1 VITRKRGELSRL
13 EAFSD
18 AVFAFALTL
27 LVVSLE
33 VPRSYDELLQALHNF
48 IAFAITFAALVWIW
62 YQHYV
67 FFHRYGLSD
76 AVMVTLNAAL
86 LFVVLLY
93 VYPLKFLCQYLV
105 DHALGIVN
113 SATPTI
119 EPSQTAGLVI
129 VYGLGYLAVFGAF
142 LLMYLYAYARRR
154 ELRLTRLELF
164 DTRYEIQVNL
174 INVGTALASVSVAIM
189 GGASAAIVAGL
200 LYFLLGPV
208 RAVHGM
214 MSGRRRRKL
223 ERSTSTA

>member
-1 VITRKRGELSRL
+1 LITRKRGELSRL

-33 VPRSYDELLQALHNF
+33 VPRSYDDLLQALHNF
-48 IAFAITFAALVWIW
+48 IAFAITFAALIWIW

-67 FFHRYGLSD
+67 FFHRYGLND
-76 AVMVTLNAAL
+76 GVMVTLNAAL

-105 DHALGIVN
+105 DHTLGIAN

-119 EPSQTAGLVI
+119 EPSQTASLVI
-129 VYGLGYLAVFGAF
+129 VYGLGYLAVFIAF

-164 DTRYEIQVNL
+164 DTRYEIEVNV
-174 INVGTALASVSVAIM
+174 INVGTALASVIV
-189 GGASAAIVAGL
+189 GGPPASLLAGL
-200 LYFLLGPV
+200 VYFALGPV
-208 RAVHGM
+208 RALHGM
-214 MSGRRRRKL
+214 MSGRGRRKL
-223 ERSTSTA
+223 ERATAA